1 MRSTPTSRELAA
13 FHKEVLQKGR
23 KLYRDLPWRHTQD
36 PYEIWIS
43 EVMLQQT
50 QVSRV
55 EKRWSAWLAE
65 FPTLE
70 TLATATRAQVLNVW
84 QGMGY
89 NRRALALLR
98 AARQLVDAGASIP
111 SEENA
116 LEVLPGIGATTA
128 AGIRAF
134 AFDLPSVYLDT
145 NVRSVF
151 LYYFFRGE
159 SKISDAILRPIVCA
173 TCPKNDTDPT
183 DDPRTWYY
191 ALLDVGACLKRMIPN
206 PSRQSA
212 SYSRQSK
219 FDGSH
224 RQKRAEILKIILGE
238 PEGITTEGIADQ
250 VNEVEECAGRPPVST
265 HEIQRILNEL
275 QKEDFCRF
283 NDNDVWL
290 A

>member
-13 FHKEVLQKGR
+13 FHKEVLQEGR

-55 EKRWSAWLAE
+55 EKRWPAWLAE

-116 LEVLPGIGATTA
+116 LVALPGIGATTA

-151 LYYFFRGE
+151 LYYFFVEKVKSLMRYCGRLY
-159 SKISDAILRPIVCA
+159 APPV
-173 TCPKNDTDPT
+173 
-183 DDPRTWYY
+183 PRTIPIQ
-191 ALLDVGACLKRMIPN
+191 LMIRERGTMPC
-206 PSRQSA
+206 SM
-212 SYSRQSK
+212 
-219 FDGSH
+219 
-224 RQKRAEILKIILGE
+224 LGL
-238 PEGITTEGIADQ
+238 
-250 VNEVEECAGRPPVST
+250 V
-265 HEIQRILNEL
+265 
-275 QKEDFCRF
+275 
-283 NDNDVWL
+283 
-290 A
+290 